1 MSDAT
6 ATVTSDGASAN
17 PLRAGLQSD
26 RISDACTIVFFGA
39 SGDLFKRMLLPAMY
53 SLRVKGVM
61 PSDFAIMGFSM
72 TEYTDEQ
79 FRDYCKEQ
87 LDLFAPQ
94 DQKPQGAV
102 WDDFRK
108 RLSYVTGGF

>member
-1 MSDAT
+1 MTVDAT
-6 ATVTSDGASAN
+6 ATATADGKPPAGN

-53 SLRVKGVM
+53 SLRVRGIM

-87 LDLFAPQ
+87 LDNFAPK
-94 DQKPQGAV
+94 DQKPQGA
-102 WDDFRK
+102 
-108 RLSYVTGGF
+108 